1 MRTKLRF
8 DLQKY
13 LANPL
18 RKLGKCPRNSDI
30 YNEENM
36 ERKTKRLWIR
46 ISPSEEQLIKE
57 KAAGYQTVSRMIWDA
72 IKQFDDLGTKR
83 NLAALREMM
92 AFYRKYQ
99 QDLAWMGGNFN
110 QIVKRANELAI
121 AGELSVPFFEQVL
134 FPRIAELQHLLSDM
148 KREQHQIAKK
158 LTR

>member
-8 DLQKY
+8 NLQKC
-13 LANPL
+13 LANTL
-18 RKLGKCPRNSDI
+18 RKLGKCPRNSGI

>member
-1 MRTKLRF
+1 
-8 DLQKY
+8 
-13 LANPL
+13 
-18 RKLGKCPRNSDI
+18 
-30 YNEENM
+30 
-36 ERKTKRLWIR
+36 
-46 ISPSEEQLIKE
+46 
-57 KAAGYQTVSRMIWDA
+57 MIWDA

-92 AFYRKYQ
+92 AFYRTYQ

-134 FPRIAELQHLLSDM
+134 FPRIAGLQHLLSDM
-148 KREQHQIAKK
+148 KREQHQIVKK